1 VALESLSAQRLGPPS
16 GLRGA
21 GIELFDSGCGRG
33 PLRTLSVGHQS
44 LGQKVTSLPS
54 RVIWEFS
61 EDMIPQPLVEVR

>member
-1 VALESLSAQRLGPPS
+1 
-16 GLRGA
+16 
-21 GIELFDSGCGRG
+21 
-33 PLRTLSVGHQS
+33 LRTLSVGHQS